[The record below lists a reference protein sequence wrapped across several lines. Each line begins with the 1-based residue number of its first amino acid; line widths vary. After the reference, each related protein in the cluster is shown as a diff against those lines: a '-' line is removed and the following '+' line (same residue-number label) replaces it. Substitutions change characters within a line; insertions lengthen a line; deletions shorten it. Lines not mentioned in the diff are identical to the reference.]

1 MESCGAPC
9 LFHSLIM
16 MLLVH
21 RSYKCLPN
29 FIHMYRWE
37 HIHGDID
44 RNVTRFSVGES
55 VFNVP

>member
-1 MESCGAPC
+1 M
-9 LFHSLIM
+9 FHSLIM

-21 RSYKCLPN
+21 RSYECLPN

-37 HIHGDID
+37 HIQGDID